1 MSTTSDLDSEI
12 EDVFAAPDFRE
23 NQKEIIRKVVECLRS
38 DYEVILLD
46 APTGF
51 GKSIVLET
59 AARMLGPSF
68 YCTPLNELVDQLN
81 KDEFVADRLIS
92 MKGRNNYECVH
103 PEDMGES
110 VDKAICQRQESFDC
124 SIKYEECNY
133 YSRKQRAMEH
143 PVVVTN
149 LAYLMGES
157 MLPDTVDTK
166 FGQRNTLIVDECQS
180 LEDFAINFIGFTVSK
195 YTVPEEVWNNIRIPD
210 VSSDEAT
217 MDVMVDWLEQDVL
230 PVVRD
235 MITYY
240 SSMSTLNE
248 DDLDNK
254 EKLAKF
260 KSRVEEFI
268 DSVEFEEWVFSIDD
282 VVKKNS
288 PNYRK
293 IKFKPVYL
301 DGYLEDLVWD
311 RADNIIISSAT
322 IPKGDWVS
330 EMGLSD
336 KKVGRISVGSNFPV
350 ENRPVI
356 TDTSVGKM
364 TYKERDGNMPKA
376 AEMIKELSEHHEG
389 ERGIIHCRGYNMVDK
404 LMRSFR
410 NNGYRDW
417 SRENVFVQEQENR
430 DGSIERWQE
439 SDKQIMASVNMAEG
453 IDLEGDK
460 CRWQALL
467 KCKYPNM
474 QDERVDYRVKELG
487 DWDWY
492 NNKAVIQLEQA
503 YGRAVRSKDDEAAF
517 YILDESAIGL
527 IKRNKELFHDWFLE
541 ALQE

>member
-1 MSTTSDLDSEI
+1 
-12 EDVFAAPDFRE
+12 
-23 NQKEIIRKVVECLRS
+23 
-38 DYEVILLD
+38 
-46 APTGF
+46 
-51 GKSIVLET
+51 
-59 AARMLGPSF
+59 
-68 YCTPLNELVDQLN
+68 
-81 KDEFVADRLIS
+81 
-92 MKGRNNYECVH
+92 
-103 PEDMGES
+103 
-110 VDKAICQRQESFDC
+110 
-124 SIKYEECNY
+124 
-133 YSRKQRAMEH
+133 MEH